1 MSRMY
6 TSDPG
11 FNPKGLLRAR
21 VVLADTKYSDL
32 TRAQNFFDNVLKNIA
47 PLPGVKSV
55 AAAQCIPYDGNYRN
69 IPYAIDGMPG
79 ASPPDHP
86 LAIGGMVTP
95 EYFAVLGVPLLRGRV
110 FSAQASTDANPEALI
125 NQTMARRHWPN
136 ADPIGRRVRFG
147 AKLERTFTIIG
158 VVADTLGQTESDIP
172 RPQIYLS
179 VRQFPVRSMAIV
191 VRSESDSPA
200 ATASL
205 AGAIRQAAKQVDP
218 GQPIYNVRSME
229 DLRAELFNPS
239 RVAGKMMLLF
249 GAISAFLAAI
259 GIYSVLAYAVA
270 ARTREFGIRMALGA
284 GRGHLLSMVTARGL
298 KLAAVGLA
306 LGLAGSLATTRFMA
320 SILYHVSPTDVP
332 TFLLTGLLML
342 SLAVVACY
350 LPARQAS
357 QADPVLALR
366 RD

>member
-1 MSRMY
+1 
-6 TSDPG
+6 
-11 FNPKGLLRAR
+11 
-21 VVLADTKYSDL
+21 
-32 TRAQNFFDNVLKNIA
+32 
-47 PLPGVKSV
+47 
-55 AAAQCIPYDGNYRN
+55 
-69 IPYAIDGMPG
+69 MPG
-79 ASPPDHP
+79 ASPTDHP

-110 FSAQASTDANPEALI
+110 FSPQASTDANPEGVI

-136 ADPIGRRVRFG
+136 VDPIGRRVRFG
-147 AKLERTFTIIG
+147 AKFERSFTIIG
-158 VVADTLGQTESDIP
+158 VAQDTLGQTESDSP

-179 VRQFPVRSMAIV
+179 ARQFPVRSMAIV

-205 AGAIRQAAKQVDP
+205 AGAIRQASKQVDP
-218 GQPIYNVRSME
+218 SQPIYNVRSME
-229 DLRAELFNPS
+229 DLRAELFNPA
-239 RVAGKMMLLF
+239 RVVGKMMLLF

-284 GRGHLLSMVTARGL
+284 GRGHLLSMVTAQGL
-298 KLAAVGLA
+298 KLAVIGLA

-332 TFLLTGLLML
+332 TFLFTGLLML
-342 SLAVVACY
+342 SLAGAACY
-350 LPARQAS
+350 LPARRAS
-357 QADPVLALR
+357 HADPVRALHQ
-366 RD
+366 D

>member
-1 MSRMY
+1 
-6 TSDPG
+6 
-11 FNPKGLLRAR
+11 
-21 VVLADTKYSDL
+21 
-32 TRAQNFFDNVLKNIA
+32 
-47 PLPGVKSV
+47 
-55 AAAQCIPYDGNYRN
+55 
-69 IPYAIDGMPG
+69 
-79 ASPPDHP
+79 
-86 LAIGGMVTP
+86 
-95 EYFAVLGVPLLRGRV
+95 
-110 FSAQASTDANPEALI
+110 
-125 NQTMARRHWPN
+125 
-136 ADPIGRRVRFG
+136 
-147 AKLERTFTIIG
+147 
-158 VVADTLGQTESDIP
+158 
-172 RPQIYLS
+172 
-179 VRQFPVRSMAIV
+179 MAIV

-218 GQPIYNVRSME
+218 GQAIYNVRSME

-284 GRGHLLSMVTARGL
+284 GRGHLLSMVTAQGL
-298 KLAAVGLA
+298 KLAVIGLA

-342 SLAVVACY
+342 SLAAVACY

-357 QADPVLALR
+357 HADPVRALQQ
-366 RD
+366 D